1 MESGHPNRL
10 TIHILAVMAE
20 DEARRISERTKAE
33 LTAAKARGMKVGNP
47 NGGRALRGKQ
57 IGNDE
62 AVAAVK
68 AKAEE
73 RSENLRAII
82 DDMKAKGITSVRVL
96 TAELNARGIL
106 TARRSA
112 WHPTTLRRSHRTTP
126 TRISQRSLKLCG
138 CLGSRGGSTVKYAV
152 AMKART
158 AGTGGLLDRAEP
170 SCSWVDSPPFHSLRS
185 RWNDVCVKLLRQ
197 SGVA

>member
-1 MESGHPNRL
+1 
-10 TIHILAVMAE
+10 
-20 DEARRISERTKAE
+20 
-33 LTAAKARGMKVGNP
+33 
-47 NGGRALRGKQ
+47 
-57 IGNDE
+57 
-62 AVAAVK
+62 
-68 AKAEE
+68 
-73 RSENLRAII
+73 
-82 DDMKAKGITSVRVL
+82 MKAKGITSVRAV

-112 WHPTTLRRSHRTTP
+112 WHPTTLRSSHTTTP

-158 AGTGGLLDRAEP
+158 AGDRGAAGP
-170 SCSWVDSPPFHSLRS
+170 RGTFMLSWVDSPLFHSLRS